1 MKFLLFFLLVS
12 SAVKSQSTHFIYIQ
26 TEDKQAFYAKT
37 TDHIY
42 SSSDVGYLVIP
53 KLTEGNFAFTIG
65 FPKNLWPSIN
75 YNVEIN
81 QKDLGFQLKKVDAV
95 TWALYN
101 FQTSELVSALE
112 NNQIQP
118 AYAQIN
124 NDEFSNVLAQVSNTP
139 SINQQ
144 RINNYIPLIAKKDT
158 AILISKSNEVSI
170 NNEIVIIKDTIVAKK
185 QEPVVIEVDQ
195 IDSTVKNEIA
205 VMPSLTLVI
214 KQKTF
219 LDSTGW
225 SANFIIYEDD
235 KTDTV
240 LLFISNNDTGNNKEL
255 PIVATA
261 QENPQPTEVAIIV
274 TEKEDPKIQEKLV
287 ANENPV
293 KADSLSPVI
302 AVISTN
308 KPCDF
313 LAEEKDFIQL
323 RRLMTSEDTE
333 DKMIDI
339 ARNGFLT
346 RCYTTEQIKN
356 LAVLFLKDDSR
367 LLFLQAAY
375 PYSSDSY
382 NFNGLQNLLT
392 EERNIISFK
401 SMLH

>member
-1 MKFLLFFLLVS
+1 MKFLLFFLLIS

-53 KLTEGNFAFTIG
+53 KLAEGNFAFTIG

-75 YNVEIN
+75 YNLEIN
-81 QKDLGFQLKKVDAV
+81 QKDLGFQLKKVDTA

-112 NNQIQP
+112 NNQVQP
-118 AYAQIN
+118 GYVQIT

-139 SINQQ
+139 SINQR
-144 RINNYIPLIAKKDT
+144 RINNDTTSEVKKDAAIITAKSNQVPVNNDIAIVKDTVVAIRQAPAVIAAQTET
-158 AILISKSNEVSI
+158 AIKAVEALPALPPI
-170 NNEIVIIKDTIVAKK
+170 
-185 QEPVVIEVDQ
+185 
-195 IDSTVKNEIA
+195 KNELTILDESGR
-205 VMPSLTLVI
+205 SL
-214 KQKTF
+214 KY
-219 LDSTGW
+219 
-225 SANFIIYEDD
+225 IIYEAD
-235 KTDTV
+235 KIDTV
-240 LLFISNNDTGNNKEL
+240 LLFISYNDKSINKEL
-255 PIVATA
+255 PIVAKV
-261 QENPQPTEVAIIV
+261 QENPQPIEVTIKV
-274 TEKEDPKIQEKLV
+274 TEKEEPKIQEQLV
-287 ANENPV
+287 TNENPV
-293 KADSLSPVI
+293 RTDSLSAVVG
-302 AVISTN
+302 VISTN
-308 KPCDF
+308 KSCNF
-313 LAEEKDFIQL
+313 LAEEKDFIRL

-339 ARNGFLT
+339 AKNGFLA

-356 LAVLFLKDDSR
+356 LAVLFLKEDTR

-375 PYSSDSY
+375 PYSSDPY

>member
-1 MKFLLFFLLVS
+1 MKFLLFFLLAS

-53 KLTEGNFAFTIG
+53 KLAEGNFAFTIG

-75 YNVEIN
+75 YNLEIN
-81 QKDLGFQLKKVDAV
+81 QKDLGFQLKKVDTA

-112 NNQIQP
+112 NNQVQP
-118 AYAQIN
+118 GYVQIT

-139 SINQQ
+139 SINQR
-144 RINNYIPLIAKKDT
+144 RINNDTTSEVKKDSAIIIAK
-158 AILISKSNEVSI
+158 SNQVPV
-170 NNEIVIIKDTIVAKK
+170 NNEIAIVKDNVVAIQQEPAVIVVQAEPIIKAVEALTPI
-185 QEPVVIEVDQ
+185 
-195 IDSTVKNEIA
+195 KNEMA
-205 VMPSLTLVI
+205 LLDESGRSL
-214 KQKTF
+214 KY
-219 LDSTGW
+219 
-225 SANFIIYEDD
+225 IIYEAD
-235 KTDTV
+235 KIDTV
-240 LLFISNNDTGNNKEL
+240 LLFISYNDKTINKEL
-255 PIVATA
+255 PIVAKVP
-261 QENPQPTEVAIIV
+261 ENPQPIEVTIKV
-274 TEKEDPKIQEKLV
+274 TEKEEPKMQEQLV
-287 ANENPV
+287 TNENPG
-293 KADSLSPVI
+293 KADSLSTVI

-308 KPCDF
+308 KPCNF
-313 LAEEKDFIQL
+313 LAEEKDFFQL

-339 ARNGFLT
+339 AKNGFLT

-356 LAVLFLKDDSR
+356 LTVLFLKDDSR

-375 PYSSDSY
+375 PYSSDSQ
-382 NFNGLQNLLT
+382 NFYGLQSLLT

>member
-53 KLTEGNFAFTIG
+53 KLAEGNFAFTIG

-75 YNVEIN
+75 YNLEIN
-81 QKDLGFQLKKVDAV
+81 QKDLGFQLKKVDTA

-112 NNQIQP
+112 NNQVQP
-118 AYAQIN
+118 GYVQIT

-139 SINQQ
+139 SINQR
-144 RINNYIPLIAKKDT
+144 RINNDTTSEVKKDSAIIT
-158 AILISKSNEVSI
+158 AKSNQVPV
-170 NNEIVIIKDTIVAKK
+170 NNEIAIVKDTIVAIK
-185 QEPVVIEVDQ
+185 QAPAVIAAQTETAIKAVEALPALTP
-195 IDSTVKNEIA
+195 IKNELTILDESGR
-205 VMPSLTLVI
+205 SL
-214 KQKTF
+214 KY
-219 LDSTGW
+219 
-225 SANFIIYEDD
+225 IIYEAD
-235 KTDTV
+235 KIDTV
-240 LLFISNNDTGNNKEL
+240 LLFISYNDKSINKEL
-255 PIVATA
+255 PIVAKV
-261 QENPQPTEVAIIV
+261 QENPQSIEVTIKV
-274 TEKEDPKIQEKLV
+274 TEKEEPKIQEQLV
-287 ANENPV
+287 TNENPV
-293 KADSLSPVI
+293 STDSLSAVVG
-302 AVISTN
+302 VISTN
-308 KPCDF
+308 KSCNF
-313 LAEEKDFIQL
+313 LAEEKDFIRL

-339 ARNGFLT
+339 AKNGFLA

-356 LAVLFLKDDSR
+356 LAVLFLKEDTR
-367 LLFLQAAY
+367 LLFLQASY
-375 PYSSDSY
+375 PYSSDPY

>member
-1 MKFLLFFLLVS
+1 MKFLLFFLLIS

-53 KLTEGNFAFTIG
+53 KLAEGNFAFTIG

-75 YNVEIN
+75 YNLEIN
-81 QKDLGFQLKKVDAV
+81 QKDLGFQLKKVDTA

-112 NNQIQP
+112 NNQVQP
-118 AYAQIN
+118 GYVQIT

-139 SINQQ
+139 SINQR
-144 RINNYIPLIAKKDT
+144 RINNDTTSEVKKDAAIIT
-158 AILISKSNEVSI
+158 AKSNQVPV
-170 NNEIVIIKDTIVAKK
+170 NNDIAIVKDTVVAIQQEPAVIVVQAEPIIKAVEALTPI
-185 QEPVVIEVDQ
+185 
-195 IDSTVKNEIA
+195 KNEMA
-205 VMPSLTLVI
+205 LLDESGRSL
-214 KQKTF
+214 KY
-219 LDSTGW
+219 
-225 SANFIIYEDD
+225 IIYEAD
-235 KTDTV
+235 KIDTV
-240 LLFISNNDTGNNKEL
+240 LLFISYNDKSINKEL
-255 PIVATA
+255 PIVAKV
-261 QENPQPTEVAIIV
+261 QENPQPIEVTIKV
-274 TEKEDPKIQEKLV
+274 TEKEEPKIQEQLV
-287 ANENPV
+287 TNENPV
-293 KADSLSPVI
+293 STDSLSAVVG
-302 AVISTN
+302 VISTN
-308 KPCDF
+308 KSCNF
-313 LAEEKDFIQL
+313 LAEEKDFIRL

-339 ARNGFLT
+339 AKNGFLA

-356 LAVLFLKDDSR
+356 LAVLFLKEDTR
-367 LLFLQAAY
+367 LIFLQASY
-375 PYSSDSY
+375 PYSSDPY